1 MTESVEEVTDSR
13 ASVVSFVF
21 FKDNDCCRNQ
31 SPMTFFVSI
40 LLNINYRLTIL
51 CVSVLTRVPCFSVTV
66 NNNNNNSTVEVGNN
80 DEIFYS

>member
-40 LLNINYRLTIL
+40 LLNTSYRLTIL
-51 CVSVLTRVPCFSVTV
+51 CVFILTRVPCFSVTV
-66 NNNNNNSTVEVGNN
+66 NNNNNSTVEVGNN